1 MGMKV
6 RFELARGMCGEAR
19 VKQPPGRLMD
29 DFASIAAAQ
38 LGMLLDPAE
47 RGADRFL
54 MRSDDA
60 LVARDQRHDR
70 HRLGGVDREVP
81 PRMVLNLAVPDA
93 PKLLLADLPRK
104 QRLER
109 LAVDRSFESQIGG
122 DLRSEEHTSELQSLM
137 RI

>member
-1 MGMKV
+1 M
-6 RFELARGMCGEAR
+6 RG
-19 VKQPPGRLMD
+19 
-29 DFASIAAAQ
+29 
-38 LGMLLDPAE
+38 
-47 RGADRFL
+47 
-54 MRSDDA
+54 DDA
-60 LVARDQRHDR
+60 LVARAQRHDR

-122 DLRSEEHTSELQSLM
+122 DLPTPFRRLVAALRIIVADRIVAGDVTRLSSEAARMDHAGLAGL
-137 RI
+137 RRPPGRPC